1 MPIDAPWLVG
11 PAGPNS
17 GDIYVT
23 TTDQNV
29 PDGQQLRVDDYYEIG
44 SGFTTELYGSGG
56 VLSIF
61 SPYFTKQFGQ
71 NLPVADQDQ
80 LVNQGNEV
88 FYSDVYEINAGI
100 AAELDLNAV
109 LVLGIPT
116 YSGMRSGVDSSGG
129 FLEILTSALS

>member
-1 MPIDAPWLVG
+1 MPIDSPWIVG

-29 PDGQQLRVDDYYEIG
+29 PDGQQLKVDDYYEIG
-44 SGFTTELYGSGG
+44 SGFTTEVYGSGG
-56 VLSIF
+56 VLSIS
-61 SPYFTKQFGQ
+61 SPYLTKQFSQ
-71 NLPVADQDQ
+71 NLPLADQDQ

-88 FYSDVYEINAGI
+88 WYSEAYEIKPGI

-109 LVLGIPT
+109 LAIGVPT

-129 FLEILTSALS
+129 FLEILTTGLS